1 MLHAEFEGER
11 MIPDWMKEVEAGPC
25 PHAAASSGG
34 KSFIQKTLDGIFSF
48 LQEAFVSESF
58 SRRDGLMQSLDPRAK
73 LVFVLMLVFALS
85 LTRDIEILIAFYI
98 FELLIC
104 HYSRI
109 EVIFFIKRVWLFV
122 PLFTGVIALPMIF
135 NIFLP
140 GDPLVTVARLGPGA
154 HLGPIM
160 LPESIYITRQG
171 VLAAA
176 TFTLRVAA
184 SVSAVVLLFLTTRQQ
199 VIFKS
204 LRSVGVPR
212 LYVLTLEMA
221 YRYIFLLT
229 DMMREIHIAR
239 RARTIRPGSLLDE
252 QRWVGSRIGYIL
264 MRSLGTSEKV
274 HMAMISRGFNGEVR
288 IMQDFRLSGRD
299 YMAGFASAMICLL
312 LVLVSLNLIGI

>member
-1 MLHAEFEGER
+1 

-25 PHAAASSGG
+25 PYTAASSGG
-34 KSFIQKTLDGIFSF
+34 KSFVQKTLDGIFSF
-48 LQEAFVSESF
+48 LQEAFASESF

-85 LTRDIEILIAFYI
+85 LTRDMKILIAFYL

-104 HYSRI
+104 YFSRI
-109 EVIFFIKRVWLFV
+109 GVLFFIKRVWLFV

-135 NIFLP
+135 NVFLP
-140 GDPLVTVARLGPGA
+140 GDPLAMVARLGPDA
-154 HLGPIM
+154 HLGPLM

-171 VLAAA
+171 VIAAA
-176 TFTLRVAA
+176 IFTLRVAA

-229 DMMREIHIAR
+229 DLMREIYIAR
-239 RARTIRPGSLLDE
+239 RARTIRPGSLLEE
-252 QRWVGSRIGYIL
+252 QRWVGGRIGYIL
-264 MRSLGTSEKV
+264 IRSLGTSEKV
-274 HMAMISRGFNGEVR
+274 HMAMISRGFSGEVR
-288 IMQDFRLSGRD
+288 IMQDFHLSERD
-299 YMAGFASAMICLL
+299 YVAGFASVTLSLL
-312 LVLVSLNLIGI
+312 LVLASMNLIRV